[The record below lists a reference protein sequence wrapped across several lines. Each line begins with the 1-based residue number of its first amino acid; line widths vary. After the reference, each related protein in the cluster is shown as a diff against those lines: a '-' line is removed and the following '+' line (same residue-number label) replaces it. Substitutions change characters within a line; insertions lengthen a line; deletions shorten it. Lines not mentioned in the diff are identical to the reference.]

1 MDTHTLNTA
10 VPAVVPTA
18 LPHPAEALVLARVAA
33 DVRERA
39 GRVRMMVFDVDGVLT
54 DGSLW
59 YGEAGEVCKRFHALD
74 GYGLKMLMESG
85 LHVALM
91 TGRAGGIVA
100 RRAAELGIAEVIQG
114 CRDKG
119 AALSDLAARH
129 HVALEQ
135 TGFMGDDLIDL
146 PAMQKAGFAAS
157 VANAPSYVA
166 QVAHWIASVPAGL
179 GAARQC
185 CDLILA
191 AQGRLGHFCT
201 PERLG
206 LVDARSEQIQ

>member
-1 MDTHTLNTA
+1 MSTHTSHPTTA
-10 VPAVVPTA
+10 PSAP
-18 LPHPAEALVLARVAA
+18 PHPAEALVLARVAA

-39 GRVRMMVFDVDGVLT
+39 GRVRLMAFDVDGVLT
-54 DGSLW
+54 DASLW

-85 LHVALM
+85 LHVALV
-91 TGRAGGIVA
+91 TGRTGGIVA
-100 RRAAELGIAEVIQG
+100 RRAAELGIAAVICG

-119 AALSDLAARH
+119 AALAELASQY

-157 VANAPSYVA
+157 VAGAPSYVA
-166 QVAHWIASVPAGL
+166 QVAHWVAGAPGGS
-179 GAARQC
+179 GAAREC

-191 AQGRLGHFCT
+191 AQGRLGHFFT
-201 PERLG
+201 PGRSG
-206 LVDARSEQIQ
+206 LMDARAEQIQ

>member
-1 MDTHTLNTA
+1 MNLPISSPSTHP
-10 VPAVVPTA
+10 V
-18 LPHPAEALVLARVAA
+18 ESLVLARVAA

-39 GRVRMMVFDVDGVLT
+39 GRVRLMVFDVDGVLT

-85 LHVALM
+85 LHVALA
-91 TGRAGGIVA
+91 TGRTGGIVA
-100 RRAAELGIAEVIQG
+100 RRAAELGIADVMQG

-119 AALSDLAARH
+119 AALAELAARH

-146 PAMQKAGFAAS
+146 PALQKAGFAAS
-157 VANAPSYVA
+157 VASAPGYVA
-166 QVAHWIASVPAGL
+166 QVAHWVATVPAGL
-179 GAARQC
+179 GAAREC
-185 CDLILA
+185 CDVILA
-191 AQGRLGHFCT
+191 AQGRLGHFLAAGC
-201 PERLG
+201 PG
-206 LVDARSEQIQ
+206 LRDARSEQIQ